1 MIHVNVWQKSLQ
13 YCKVMSLQLIKIN
26 GKKNKERKLFHD
38 PEPSMRVFLIF
49 CNYNLSGINATP
61 KRTFIIYNLI
71 YKILYLS
78 KN

>member
-1 MIHVNVWQKSLQ
+1 MEK
-13 YCKVMSLQLIKIN
+13 IK
-26 GKKNKERKLFHD
+26 KERKLFHD
-38 PEPSMRVFLIF
+38 PESNMRVFLIF
-49 CNYNLSGINATP
+49 CNYNLSGISATP